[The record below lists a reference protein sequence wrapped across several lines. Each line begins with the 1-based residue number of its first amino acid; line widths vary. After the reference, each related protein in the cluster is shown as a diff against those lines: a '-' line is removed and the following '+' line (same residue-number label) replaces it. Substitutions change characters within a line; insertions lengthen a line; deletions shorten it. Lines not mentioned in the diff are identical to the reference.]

1 MNPEERFDK
10 IDDAIQ
16 RLAVVASDLSKMLAV
31 HEHRIGQQE
40 KTYENIV
47 TSMEKRRTEIDS
59 TLKDVYSTIKTEN
72 NALKEYFVKENSAQ
86 NSKIDYL
93 EKRFYM
99 ALGAIT
105 IIGLF
110 ASHILKVLFNVTN

>member
-1 MNPEERFDK
+1 
-10 IDDAIQ
+10 
-16 RLAVVASDLSKMLAV
+16 
-31 HEHRIGQQE
+31 
-40 KTYENIV
+40 
-47 TSMEKRRTEIDS
+47 MEKRRTEIDS

-72 NALKEYFVKENSAQ
+72 NALKEYFVKENSSQ

-110 ASHILKVLFNVTN
+110 ASHIMKVLFNIPS